1 MQGASVRADRLLSI
15 LLMLQT
21 NRRMTTE
28 ELAGRLEV
36 SSRTIHRDMDALSG
50 AGVPVAG
57 FPGRGGGWELLEPY
71 RTDLTGLTRRES
83 QTMFLDAL
91 PHPLSDLGLDQ
102 AARSARLKLLAAL
115 TQDARNTVEHTRQR
129 LYIDPTGWR
138 GQTRDTPGLLS
149 TIQAAVWSNQRIRI
163 TYRRADGTVVERAV
177 SPLGLVAK
185 GQVWYLVAATND
197 DFRTYRISRMIDV
210 EIDDAPADRPRI
222 STCETT
228 GNSRPASSRRRYP
241 ASRSRWTSRS
251 RCSIVSGLD
260 SFARVEEIG
269 EPGADGWT
277 PVRIDFGVGDE
288 ACGFV
293 LRYGTEIR
301 NVDPPGVM
309 HDALARAQTMI
320 ERFGAPDGG
329 SKAS

>member
-1 MQGASVRADRLLSI
+1 MRADRLLSI

-50 AGVPVAG
+50 AGVPVVG

-210 EIDDAPADRPRI
+210 EIDDAPADRPPDFDLRDYWEQ
-222 STCETT
+222 STSEFQTALPSFEVQMDVAESLL
-228 GNSRPASSRRRYP
+228 NRVRF
-241 ASRSRWTSRS
+241 
-251 RCSIVSGLD
+251 GLG
-260 SFARVEEIG
+260 FARVEEIG